1 MHGLKN
7 KKDKKIKDKKGTT
20 NTNAF
25 QKILNKTNRKS
36 NKIQVNKDR
45 EFYNRSIKSF
55 LQNKSIEMYSMHNEE
70 KSVATERF
78 HRTLKNKIYKYYKYT
93 ASISKNV
100 YIDKLDDYR

>member
-36 NKIQVNKDR
+36 NKI
-45 EFYNRSIKSF
+45 
-55 LQNKSIEMYSMHNEE
+55 
-70 KSVATERF
+70 
-78 HRTLKNKIYKYYKYT
+78 
-93 ASISKNV
+93 
-100 YIDKLDDYR
+100 

>member
-36 NKIQVNKDR
+36 KQI
-45 EFYNRSIKSF
+45 
-55 LQNKSIEMYSMHNEE
+55 
-70 KSVATERF
+70 
-78 HRTLKNKIYKYYKYT
+78 
-93 ASISKNV
+93 
-100 YIDKLDDYR
+100 